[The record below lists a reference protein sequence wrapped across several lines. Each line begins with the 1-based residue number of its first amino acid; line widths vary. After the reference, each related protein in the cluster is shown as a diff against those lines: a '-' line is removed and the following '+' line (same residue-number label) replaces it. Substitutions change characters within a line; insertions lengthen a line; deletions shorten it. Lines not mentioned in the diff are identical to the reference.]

1 MGVGLGLNISNI
13 LTFIG
18 TRGIGAMA
26 LLIAGSLA
34 IGLLFGGRDRGIR
47 TAMGL
52 STANR
57 NGSAALL
64 VATQNFAGTDTLPFV
79 LVGIALSILIL
90 LPAAKLM
97 GGRNRAVEGASEQAG
112 NCTLEEYYKETS

>member
-1 MGVGLGLNISNI
+1 MNISNI
-13 LTFIG
+13 LGFIG
-18 TRGIGAMA
+18 MCGIGAMA
-26 LLIAGSLA
+26 LLFVGSLA
-34 IGLLFGGRDRGIR
+34 IGLLLGGRDPGVR

-52 STANR
+52 SAGNR

-64 VATQNFAGTDTLPFV
+64 VATLNFAGTDTLPFV

-97 GGRNRAVEGASEQAG
+97 GARSQPSAAPVTPAE
-112 NCTLEEYYKETS
+112 